1 MEKLEQRRA
10 VIMAEVEKEV
20 TTFLTKVAEGAVQGV
35 ALEMEA
41 RAVGLRCGARMVE
54 QGVQMNGK
62 GAQGRKLACQCAE
75 PGMGFVRYERVRVTS
90 VCGEIEVVTAYYH
103 CSGCGQSRWPV
114 LEAVGWAGSE
124 LTEGARRLVAHA
136 GAIIGGFGQSG
147 EILHRLSGWRVSDS
161 TLRRV
166 TEAMGVEMEQQQKEE
181 LKQAWHAPETVPVKR
196 AVPVLH
202 VAVDGTTVRTER
214 GPKREVKSGVVY
226 ETKKS
231 PRGEP
236 RAVRPSYVSTFDHA
250 HDFGHEVWLEAV
262 RRGARTADVV
272 VTLGDG
278 SVWIWNLY
286 AENFPGF
293 RRVEILDFFHVSE
306 YIAQVAQARWGEGTP
321 HAQRWYRKQRTILL
335 QEHGAVRLWRTLKRL
350 KAPNPTAREA
360 MARTLHYVES
370 NLSRMNYYEYRQR
383 GSHIGS
389 GLAEAA
395 CKHLVGARLKQS
407 GMTNWR
413 VRGAEAVL
421 RVRVVME
428 NGTFDRY
435 ADTLLAQRFK
445 KAA

>member
-1 MEKLEQRRA
+1 MEKLEQLRA

-20 TTFLTKVAEGAVQGV
+20 TTFLTKVADGEVKGV

-41 RAVGLRCGARMVE
+41 RAVGLRCGARVLE
-54 QGVQMNGK
+54 QGLQMKGK
-62 GAQGRKLACQCAE
+62 GAQGRKLECQCAE

-114 LEAVGWAGSE
+114 VEAVGWSKGE
-124 LTEGARRLVAHA
+124 LTEGARRLVAQA

-147 EILHRLSGWRVSDS
+147 ELLQRLSGLRVSDS
-161 TLRRV
+161 TIRRV
-166 TEAMGVEMEQQQKEE
+166 TEAMGAELEQQQKAE
-181 LKQAWHAPETVPVKR
+181 LAQAWQAPETVPVKR
-196 AVPVLH
+196 AVSVLH

-231 PRGEP
+231 ARGEP
-236 RAVRPSYVSTFDHA
+236 RAVRPSYVSTFDPA
-250 HDFGHEVWLEAV
+250 PDFGHEVWLEAL
-262 RRGARTADVV
+262 RRGAHTADVV

-286 AENFPGF
+286 AENFPGL

-306 YIAQVAQARWGEGTP
+306 KVAEVAAARWGEGTP
-321 HAQRWYRKQRTILL
+321 EAQRWYRTQRDILL
-335 QEHGAVRLWRTLKRL
+335 QPNGARRLWRTLQRL
-350 KAPNPTAREA
+350 KAPTPTAREVI
-360 MARTLHYVES
+360 ARTIHYVES
-370 NLSRMNYYEYRQR
+370 NLCRMNYYEYRQR
-383 GSHIGS
+383 GYHIGS

-421 RVRVVME
+421 RVRVVIE